1 MPDWNPAEIIG
12 KKPKPLALSLYR
24 ELVTDHIWSENRANY
39 GFSNLK
45 QFHLMTTFY
54 GTPYVDVRIDFNSWL
69 PENLNSKI
77 KKKLINFYLNKFKN
91 NKNYQNKIEKK
102 IIFSCYSFNTNT
114 RIKDELKNVLNYKEK
129 NTLIKS
135 FKNINK
141 LAYEKKIIDL
151 HKIEK
156 LKYKQKKVEKSNLYF
171 IDKIYWH
178 IEECKEFGTLPFA
191 GLARC
196 GFIAIELLNSMV
208 LKKIISNEEKDLFLR
223 SINNISSSIIE
234 DFKKFDKKTFLK
246 KYGHLRPDT
255 YEITS
260 LNYSQAYTKYF
271 KKTLKLKKI
280 QIFI

>member
-1 MPDWNPAEIIG
+1 M
-12 KKPKPLALSLYR
+12 
-24 ELVTDHIWSENRANY
+24 
-39 GFSNLK
+39 
-45 QFHLMTTFY
+45 
-54 GTPYVDVRIDFNSWL
+54 
-69 PENLNSKI
+69 
-77 KKKLINFYLNKFKN
+77 
-91 NKNYQNKIEKK
+91 
-102 IIFSCYSFNTNT
+102 
-114 RIKDELKNVLNYKEK
+114 
-129 NTLIKS
+129 
-135 FKNINK
+135 
-141 LAYEKKIIDL
+141 KKIIDL

-208 LKKIISNEEKDLFLR
+208 LKKIISTEEKDLFLR

-271 KKTLKLKKI
+271 KKT
-280 QIFI
+280 